1 MENMELY
8 NALRSVPQ
16 EAKKEIKGGRLRGM
30 TDINPV
36 WRIKA
41 LTEKFGPCGIGW
53 WYTIEKQWTEMAEN
67 GESSAFCNINLFYEV
82 DGKTSHPIPGTGG
95 SMFISKE
102 KNGIYV
108 DDDAFKKALTDA
120 ISVSAKAIGVGA
132 DVYFEKDITKYNRNS
147 ASSVELEKYV
157 KATKNALKKLFNN
170 DSTAAKSYWD
180 EHIAQDENDLSKM
193 QYHYKAAASKLKLME
208 EKRDD
213 AQV

>member
-1 MENMELY
+1 
-8 NALRSVPQ
+8 
-16 EAKKEIKGGRLRGM
+16 
-30 TDINPV
+30 
-36 WRIKA
+36 
-41 LTEKFGPCGIGW
+41 
-53 WYTIEKQWTEMAEN
+53 
-67 GESSAFCNINLFYEV
+67 
-82 DGKTSHPIPGTGG
+82 
-95 SMFISKE
+95 MFISKE

-170 DSTAAKSYWD
+170 DATAAKSYWD

-208 EKRDD
+208 EKRDG